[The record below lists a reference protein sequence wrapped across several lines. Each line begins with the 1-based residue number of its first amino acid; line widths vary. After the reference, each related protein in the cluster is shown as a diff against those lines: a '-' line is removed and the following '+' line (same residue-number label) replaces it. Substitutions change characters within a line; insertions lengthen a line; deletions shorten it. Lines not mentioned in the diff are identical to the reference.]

1 MFLGVISDLLPV
13 KLRNLF
19 RPTVS
24 DVMIFRLV
32 CRGAAAGGGKMV
44 VKNVILV
51 HIKQTTVYN
60 FASDKCRSYNNAF
73 FQS

>member
-1 MFLGVISDLLPV
+1 
-13 KLRNLF
+13 
-19 RPTVS
+19 
-24 DVMIFRLV
+24 MIFRLV

-60 FASDKCRSYNNAF
+60 FA
-73 FQS
+73 

>member
-1 MFLGVISDLLPV
+1 
-13 KLRNLF
+13 
-19 RPTVS
+19 
-24 DVMIFRLV
+24 MIFRLV